1 MGDGIIKKKDEEMK
15 WFKLELQN
23 RENNFNKVFGSQ
35 PNVGVLNPNTTMA
48 KKPGKENS
56 RNSLQSGQG
65 KASASSKN
73 IAYQAALNKGAMI
86 PTGNMGMNMGMLP
99 PGPPKNNNT
108 SFARK

>member
-1 MGDGIIKKKDEEMK
+1 MDGIVKKKDEEMK

-35 PNVGVLNPNTTMA
+35 PNVGVLNPNTTGS
-48 KKPGKENS
+48 KTKNQGKENS
-56 RNSLQSGQG
+56 RMNLQSGQG
-65 KASASSKN
+65 QNKTTSSSKN
-73 IAYQAALNKGAMI
+73 IAWQAAMQKGAMI
-86 PTGNMGMNMGMLP
+86 PTGNMGMIP